1 MFDNRPVRNCLAN
14 SENKLTIAHNVCHP
28 YSKHKT
34 IIHSGTDFFSFKI
47 KPSIFS
53 MESIENLI
61 ILYWTQTKN
70 RRQIRMEIFWWV
82 WIVPKVSP
90 FVCLL
95 LLERHTEIESRFLSF
110 SLTNSHAFNQR
121 TKTRF
126 NGKEMGKK
134 HRNVQIYAK
143 FRFRKRAIL
152 LPIELWPIKPSVK
165 NKSVMEMPSKVTTL
179 LEQLVL

>member
-82 WIVPKVSP
+82 WIVHPKVSS

-110 SLTNSHAFNQR
+110 LLTNSHAFNQR

-126 NGKEMGKK
+126 NGNQMGKNTAMCK
-134 HRNVQIYAK
+134 FMQNFVFENV
-143 FRFRKRAIL
+143 RFYCRLRCDQLSQA
-152 LPIELWPIKPSVK
+152 
-165 NKSVMEMPSKVTTL
+165 SKTKVWWKCHQKL
-179 LEQLVL
+179 QLY